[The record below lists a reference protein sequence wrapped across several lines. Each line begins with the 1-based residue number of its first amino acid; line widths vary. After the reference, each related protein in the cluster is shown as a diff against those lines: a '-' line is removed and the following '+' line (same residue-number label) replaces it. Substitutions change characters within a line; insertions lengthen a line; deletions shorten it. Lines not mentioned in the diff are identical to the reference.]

1 MSISQIGAFLGTSAT
16 HLLQFSKLQLQP
28 PAQGA
33 QTDFA
38 SAVSKAAFDTMNT
51 IKAGETISMD
61 GLAGRAGLQDVVEGV
76 MAAER
81 SFSTALAVRDK
92 IVGAYLELS
101 RMTV

>member
-1 MSISQIGAFLGTSAT
+1 MSISPIGSSLGAGAAQS
-16 HLLQFSKLQLQP
+16 LQFSQLKLPEQN
-28 PAQGA
+28 AS
-33 QTDFA
+33 TDFA
-38 SAVSKAAFDTMNT
+38 SAISKAAFDTMNT
-51 IKAGETISMD
+51 IKAGESISMD

>member
-1 MSISQIGAFLGTSAT
+1 MSISQIGSFLGTSAT
-16 HLLQFSKLQLQP
+16 QSMQFSQLQRSEHS
-28 PAQGA
+28 GS
-33 QTDFA
+33 TDFT
-38 SAVSKAAFDTMNT
+38 SALQKAAFDTMNT
-51 IKAGETISMD
+51 IKAGESISMD

>member
-1 MSISQIGAFLGTSAT
+1 MSISPIGAPFGANAVQS
-16 HLLQFSKLQLQP
+16 LQFSQLKLPEQN
-28 PAQGA
+28 AS
-33 QTDFA
+33 TDFA
-38 SAVSKAAFDTMNT
+38 SAISKAAIETMNT
-51 IKAGETISMD
+51 IKAGESISMD

>member
-1 MSISQIGAFLGTSAT
+1 MSISPIGAPFGASA
-16 HLLQFSKLQLQP
+16 LQSLQFSQLKLPEQN
-28 PAQGA
+28 AS
-33 QTDFA
+33 TDFA
-38 SAVSKAAFDTMNT
+38 SAISKAAFETMNT
-51 IKAGETISMD
+51 IKAGESISMD

-81 SFSTALAVRDK
+81 SFSTSLAVRDK